1 MRNQQ
6 VTICP
11 KEQAGGNAAQNEP
24 RGTNNHGAGD
34 IDRLV
39 NPIAEMLKTRN

>member
-1 MRNQQ
+1 MNPE
-6 VTICP
+6 VLITM
-11 KEQAGGNAAQNEP
+11 
-24 RGTNNHGAGD
+24 GAGD